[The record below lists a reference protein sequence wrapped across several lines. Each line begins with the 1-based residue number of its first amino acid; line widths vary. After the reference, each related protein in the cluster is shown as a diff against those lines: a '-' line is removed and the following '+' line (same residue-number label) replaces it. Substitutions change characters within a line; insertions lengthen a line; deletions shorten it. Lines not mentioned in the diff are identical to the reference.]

1 MTNISVTVNGQD
13 PDPVPQLGSQ
23 LINVTFIYA
32 GTLGAIIW
40 DILSN
45 INADYSLAK
54 YLPKSLPVAVITTLA
69 TFTFGAIVITQ
80 PMKNCSVTVYGLSW
94 MFTLLLSS
102 TTLLF
107 FFRVRAV
114 YMDKKY
120 VIAFFFLSWLGVV
133 AGCIAETQS
142 GGPAWS
148 SIPYPSNP
156 YCLGDPINLLTLVTT
171 MSTAPMAND
180 VLSFCA
186 ITWRL
191 MQISHVETTFKSS
204 IQVMLF
210 GHYLPAFSRA
220 LLRDGQVYF
229 LCTVSLAILST
240 ATFFV
245 PGVPRIVSIAI
256 VYPNVAIMNL
266 MGCKIF
272 RDTKLGL
279 STLSDPT
286 QSIAFHVPELSDQRA

>member
-1 MTNISVTVNGQD
+1 MQ
-13 PDPVPQLGSQ
+13 
-23 LINVTFIYA
+23 
-32 GTLGAIIW
+32 AIIW

-45 INADYSLAK
+45 INADYRLAK
-54 YLPKSLPVAVITTLA
+54 DLPKSLPVAVYFLSRQVHVLVVFVVLLQLA
-69 TFTFGAIVITQ
+69 DWSKELQHWRPQ
-80 PMKNCSVTVYGLSW
+80 PIKNCSAAFYGLSW
-94 MFTLLLSS
+94 MFTVLLSS

-114 YMDKKY
+114 FMDKKY
-120 VIAFFFLSWLGVV
+120 VVAFFFLSWLAVV

-142 GGPAWS
+142 GGPAPP
-148 SIPYPSNP
+148 SIPYPSNA

-186 ITWRL
+186 ITWRML
-191 MQISHVETTFKSS
+191 QISHVETTFKSG

-240 ATFFV
+240 ATFFI

-272 RDTKLGL
+272 RHTKLGL
-279 STLSDPT
+279 SALSDPT
-286 QSIAFHVPELSDQRA
+286 QSIAFHIPEPSDQRA